1 MDSGNYHSRLLQ
13 KEKVGTQESCSI
25 DLLQDSS
32 QLIGCSIMIGG
43 NEKQCESRLKGRDFF
58 AFFEKFNHCSAI
70 VAWVANRAP
79 TVGLT
84 KLPVFA
90 VLEERPPFA
99 STQLEMFMAFTRS
112 NSDKIL

>member
-32 QLIGCSIMIGG
+32 QLIGCG
-43 NEKQCESRLKGRDFF
+43 
-58 AFFEKFNHCSAI
+58 I
-70 VAWVANRAP
+70 VFP

-99 STQLEMFMAFTRS
+99 STQLEMFMAFTQS